1 MFYCKYSRRSRFHLC
16 YWNCLFFFFFPALF
30 QIKIFS
36 HFICFLYGSLYQAS
50 DTIILFLLFEYVYLS
65 STIKLSIQSGNMHN
79 FICYTLCK
87 LYSDLFICLFFIL
100 AFIYFSLILLGFISS
115 NGECKNIFAEQYR
128 QEHWWFFW
136 YIWNLIYEC
145 KFFFP
150 SLDAFLY
157 LWTEKFTC
165 QPAFS
170 HFSNFTG
177 SSNIFLFL
185 LNESTPANFH

>member
-1 MFYCKYSRRSRFHLC
+1 MKSTEMFCCKYSRRSRFHLC

-145 KFFFP
+145 QFFFP
-150 SLDAFLY
+150 HWMLSCIYEQKNSHASQPFPISPTLLD
-157 LWTEKFTC
+157 
-165 QPAFS
+165 PVI
-170 HFSNFTG
+170 
-177 SSNIFLFL
+177 SSCFY
-185 LNESTPANFH
+185 